1 MTGVRWT
8 CFLPAALLWLP
19 AGVAAGML
27 ARIFP
32 LPVDAGQWWVP
43 VAAMPCGLP
52 LAGAWLA
59 LRRAGWKGTAWAVAA
74 PLGALTAPVALAV
87 SVSGPWSMACYSIL
101 LSLPAWS
108 AYGALRRLDAASNRT
123 RAFDPVDMQAS
134 QFDTTGRSPH
144 AASFTRR

>member
-1 MTGVRWT
+1 MTGLRLA

-19 AGVAAGML
+19 AGVAAALL

-59 LRRAGWKGTAWAVAA
+59 LRRAGWRGTAWAVAI
-74 PLGALTAPVALAV
+74 PLGALTAPAALAG
-87 SVSGPWSMACYSIL
+87 SVSGPWSMACYAVL

-108 AYGALRRLDAASNRT
+108 AYGALRRLDAPRR
-123 RAFDPVDMQAS
+123 RAAIDRP
-134 QFDTTGRSPH
+134 
-144 AASFTRR
+144 

>member
-1 MTGVRWT
+1 MA
-8 CFLPAALLWLP
+8 AAL
-19 AGVAAGML
+19 L

-59 LRRAGWKGTAWAVAA
+59 LRRAGWRGTAWAVAA
-74 PLGALTAPVALAV
+74 PLGALTAPAALAG
-87 SVSGPWSMACYSIL
+87 SVSGPWSMACYAVL

-108 AYGALRRLDAASNRT
+108 AYGALRRLDAAR
-123 RAFDPVDMQAS
+123 QAA
-134 QFDTTGRSPH
+134 PH
-144 AASFTRR
+144 PE

>member
-1 MTGVRWT
+1 MAGVRWAG
-8 CFLPAALLWLP
+8 FLPAALLWLP
-19 AGVAAGML
+19 AGVAAALL

-59 LRRAGWKGTAWAVAA
+59 LRRAGWRGTAWAVAA
-74 PLGALTAPVALAV
+74 PLGALTAPAALAG
-87 SVSGPWSMACYSIL
+87 SVSGPWSMACYAVL

-108 AYGALRRLDAASNRT
+108 AYGALRRLDAARR
-123 RAFDPVDMQAS
+123 RAAIDRP
-134 QFDTTGRSPH
+134 
-144 AASFTRR
+144 

>member
-1 MTGVRWT
+1 MTGVRWA

-19 AGVAAGML
+19 AGVAAALL

-59 LRRAGWKGTAWAVAA
+59 LRRAGWRGTAWAVATYRWSRA
-74 PLGALTAPVALAV
+74 
-87 SVSGPWSMACYSIL
+87 GPHVQREDPCRRISPP
-101 LSLPAWS
+101 PANNPFQR
-108 AYGALRRLDAASNRT
+108 LRAEFAA
-123 RAFDPVDMQAS
+123 
-134 QFDTTGRSPH
+134 GL
-144 AASFTRR
+144 

>member
-1 MTGVRWT
+1 MTGVRWA

-19 AGVAAGML
+19 AGVAAATL

-32 LPVDAGQWWVP
+32 VDGGQWWAP

-59 LRRAGWKGTAWAVAA
+59 LRRAGWTGTAWAVAA
-74 PLGALTAPVALAV
+74 PLGALTAPVALAG
-87 SVSGPWSMACYSIL
+87 SVSGPWSMACYAVL

-108 AYGALRRLDAASNRT
+108 AYGALRRLDAAW
-123 RAFDPVDMQAS
+123 QAG
-134 QFDTTGRSPH
+134 D
-144 AASFTRR
+144 

>member
-1 MTGVRWT
+1 MTGVRWA

-19 AGVAAGML
+19 AGVAAAML

-59 LRRAGWKGTAWAVAA
+59 LRRAGRRGMAWAVAA
-74 PLGALTAPVALAV
+74 PLGALTAPVVLAG
-87 SVSGPWSMACYSIL
+87 SVSGSWSMACYAVL

-108 AYGALRRLDAASNRT
+108 AYGALRRLDAARLSG
-123 RAFDPVDMQAS
+123 D
-134 QFDTTGRSPH
+134 
-144 AASFTRR
+144 